1 MTRSLYRLGRG
12 AAAHPW
18 RTLSAWVLIA
28 LVIAGLAATL
38 GGTPQDDYN
47 VPGARAQVGI
57 DQLRAHLPGAGNTA
71 ARVVVH
77 DRSGGRP
84 TDTALTDLSN
94 RLEQLPHVV
103 QVFPPQRSAD
113 GDTAVVNVSYDAPV
127 TDPDLMGNLE
137 PLDTAVAPLR
147 SAGLQVELG
156 GELPESAAAPME
168 GRGEIIGIVA
178 ALVIL
183 VFAFGSVVSAGL
195 PIATALVGLGV
206 GSAGITLLAAA
217 TDVSTAAPMVAT
229 MVGLGVGIDYA
240 LLLVTRHAEYL
251 AQGFSVTESAGR
263 AAATA
268 GRSVVFAASTV
279 LVSLMGLRLA
289 GLPVYS
295 SFGFSTGIAVL
306 CVMAASLTLVPVLCR
321 FAGRRLLSR
330 AVRRGGATRRGRA
343 AGFAGASAAGTGG
356 ERGPSRMPFTAR
368 WAVKVARRPLLWA
381 MAAAIVMLTLAVPA
395 LDMRTWPQDPSSQST
410 ELTTRRAYDLVS
422 AEFGPGSNGPL
433 TVVVDRSTLGDAA
446 LTKLTRD
453 LEKRADIVAVT
464 PAITS
469 PDSAISVFDAIPA
482 YGPTDERTGELVRS
496 LRAQLPAGAELTGG
510 TAFFADIAQLLAGRL
525 WVVIAFV
532 VAVSVLLLALVFRSV
547 VIPLK
552 AAVMNLLSIGAAYG
566 VLTAVFQWG
575 WATDLLG
582 LDHPMAVSSWVPI
595 LMFAI
600 LFGLSMDYEVFLLS
614 RIREDWAR
622 TGDSHGSV
630 VRGLSATG
638 RVISSAAAIMVAVF
652 LGFAS
657 EVDVVVKQLGIG
669 MAAAILLDATVVRMV
684 LVPATMS
691 LLGDWNWWVP
701 RWLDRILPHV
711 RAEVTDDDLVPE
723 LVTATTA
730 TRATTVAVTPGTT
743 PGDPAY
749 LPVPVGANRTEGMAA
764 NRTVDAVPSDEDL
777 WDDELETVTS
787 R

>member
-1 MTRSLYRLGRG
+1 MTALLPRPTARRHRFDRLSLYRLGHG

-18 RTLSAWVLIA
+18 RTLGAWVVLA
-28 LVIAGLAATL
+28 LVVVGLAATI

-47 VPGARAQVGI
+47 VPGARSQVGI

-77 DRSGGRP
+77 DRTGARP
-84 TDTALTDLSN
+84 TDASLAELAT
-94 RLEQLPHVV
+94 RLQAMPHVV
-103 QVFPPQRSAD
+103 QVFPAERSAD

-127 TDPDLMGNLE
+127 TDPDLMGNLDPME
-137 PLDTAVAPLR
+137 AAVAPLR
-147 SAGLQVELG
+147 ATGVQVELG
-156 GELPESAAAPME
+156 GELPESAAAPMA
-168 GRGEIIGIVA
+168 GRGELIGIVA

-195 PIATALVGLGV
+195 PIGTALVGLGV

-306 CVMAASLTLVPVLCR
+306 SVMAASLTLVPVLCR
-321 FAGRRLLSR
+321 FAGRRLLPRS
-330 AVRRGGATRRGRA
+330 VRRAARR
-343 AGFAGASAAGTGG
+343 SDTGDVVAK
-356 ERGPSRMPFTAR
+356 PVRMPLTAR
-368 WAVKVARRPLLWA
+368 WAVKVAKRPLLWA
-381 MAAAIVMLTLAVPA
+381 MSAAIVMLTLAVPA

-422 AEFGPGSNGPL
+422 AEFGAGTNGPL
-433 TVVVDRSTLGDAA
+433 TVVVDRTRLDESAVTGLA
-446 LTKLTRD
+446 RD
-453 LEKRADIVAVT
+453 LEARADIVAVT
-464 PAITS
+464 PAVTS
-469 PDSAISVFDAIPA
+469 PDSAITVFDAIPA
-482 YGPTDERTGELVRS
+482 FGPTDERTAGLVRAV
-496 LRAQLPAGAELTGG
+496 RAQLPAGAELTGG
-510 TAFFADIAQLLAGRL
+510 TAFFADIAEMLAGRL
-525 WVVIAFV
+525 WIVIAFV
-532 VAVSVLLLALVFRSV
+532 VAVSVLLLAMVFRSV
-547 VIPLK
+547 VIPVK

-582 LDHPMAVSSWVPI
+582 LDHPLAVSSWVPI

-657 EVDVVVKQLGIG
+657 EVDVVVEQLGVG
-669 MAAAILLDATVVRMV
+669 MAVAILLDATVVRMV

-701 RWLDRILPHV
+701 RWLDRVLPHV
-711 RAEVTDDDLVPE
+711 RAEVEDDDVE
-723 LVTATTA
+723 
-730 TRATTVAVTPGTT
+730 
-743 PGDPAY
+743 
-749 LPVPVGANRTEGMAA
+749 
-764 NRTVDAVPSDEDL
+764 L
-777 WDDELETVTS
+777 WDEELQDEELEPVTTH
-787 R
+787 